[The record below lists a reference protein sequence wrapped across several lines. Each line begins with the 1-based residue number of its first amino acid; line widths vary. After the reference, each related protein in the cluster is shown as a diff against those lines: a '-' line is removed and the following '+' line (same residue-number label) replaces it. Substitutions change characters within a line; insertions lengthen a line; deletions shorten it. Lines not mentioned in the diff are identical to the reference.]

1 MQKFGKIIK
10 QINRRT
16 NMEHETFECSFK
28 KAFEKEDGQVTVYI
42 TKDDGTDMTV
52 YGEALGSSRWPKG
65 ARLKIDAQPVRTS
78 KTGKQYQTASR
89 IECLSEVSD
98 SSGSAPAVNA
108 TYSANTANTSYA
120 TRNTSDQF
128 SEKYRLTMS
137 NLIASYMSGGKVPT
151 DSEFQQI
158 DNLVR
163 KVLDA
168 KASSVDEILKDDVP
182 F

>member
-1 MQKFGKIIK
+1 
-10 QINRRT
+10 
-16 NMEHETFECSFK
+16 MEHETFECSFK
-28 KAFEKEDGQVTVYI
+28 KAFEKDDGQVTVYV
-42 TKDDGTDMTV
+42 TKDDGSDMTI

-98 SSGSAPAVNA
+98 NSGSAQSMVNA
-108 TYSANTANTSYA
+108 TGVQAV
-120 TRNTSDQF
+120 RNVTDQF

-137 NLIASYMSGGKVPT
+137 NLIGSYMSGGKIPT
-151 DSEFQQI
+151 ESEFQQI

-168 KASSVDEILKDDVP
+168 KANSVEEILSDDPP

>member
-1 MQKFGKIIK
+1 MQKFGNIIK

-28 KAFEKEDGQVTVYI
+28 KAFEKDDGQVTVYV
-42 TKDDGTDMTV
+42 TKDDGSDMTI

-98 SSGSAPAVNA
+98 NSGSAPSMVSA
-108 TYSANTANTSYA
+108 TGVQSV
-120 TRNTSDQF
+120 RNVVDQF

-137 NLIASYMSGGKVPT
+137 NLIGSYMSGGKIPT
-151 DSEFQQI
+151 ESEFQQI

-168 KASSVDEILKDDVP
+168 KANSVDEILSDDPP

>member
-1 MQKFGKIIK
+1 MQKFGNIIK

-28 KAFEKEDGQVTVYI
+28 KAFEKDDGQVTVYV
-42 TKDDGTDMTV
+42 TKDDGSDMTI

-98 SSGSAPAVNA
+98 NSGTAPSMVSSTGVQSV
-108 TYSANTANTSYA
+108 
-120 TRNTSDQF
+120 RNVVDQF

-137 NLIASYMSGGKVPT
+137 NLIGSYMSGGKIPT
-151 DSEFQQI
+151 ESEFQQI

-168 KASSVDEILKDDVP
+168 KANSVDEILSDDPP

>member
-1 MQKFGKIIK
+1 
-10 QINRRT
+10 
-16 NMEHETFECSFK
+16 MEHETFECSFK
-28 KAFEKEDGQVTVYI
+28 KAFEKDDGQVTVYV
-42 TKDDGTDMTV
+42 TKDDGSDMTI

-98 SSGSAPAVNA
+98 NSGTAPSMVSSSGVQ
-108 TYSANTANTSYA
+108 TI
-120 TRNTSDQF
+120 RNVTDQF

-137 NLIASYMSGGKVPT
+137 NLIGSYMSGGKIPT
-151 DSEFQQI
+151 ESEFQQI

-163 KVLDA
+163 KVLEA
-168 KASSVDEILKDDVP
+168 KANSVEEILSDDPP

>member
-1 MQKFGKIIK
+1 
-10 QINRRT
+10 
-16 NMEHETFECSFK
+16 MEHETFECSFK
-28 KAFEKEDGQVTVYI
+28 KAFEKDDGQVTVYV
-42 TKDDGTDMTV
+42 TKDDGSDMTI

-98 SSGSAPAVNA
+98 NSGSAPSMVSSSGVQ
-108 TYSANTANTSYA
+108 TI
-120 TRNTSDQF
+120 RNVTDQF

-137 NLIASYMSGGKVPT
+137 NLIGSYMSGGKIPT
-151 DSEFQQI
+151 ESEFQQI

-163 KVLDA
+163 KVLEA
-168 KASSVDEILKDDVP
+168 KANSVEEILSDDPP